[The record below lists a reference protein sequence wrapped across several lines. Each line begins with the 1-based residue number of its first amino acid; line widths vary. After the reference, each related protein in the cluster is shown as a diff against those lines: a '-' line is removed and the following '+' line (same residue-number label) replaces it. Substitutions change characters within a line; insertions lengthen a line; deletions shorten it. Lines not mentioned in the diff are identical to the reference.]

1 MSVAVSRSAS
11 FWIDSGPP
19 QPSFPRLDE
28 DVHADIAVI
37 GGGIVGITTALLLK
51 ERGADVVLLDANRL
65 ACGVSGHTTAK
76 VSSQHGMIYSRLRSR
91 FGVDGA
97 RAYAE
102 ANETA
107 LRWIADRVERDA
119 IECDFRR
126 RSSYAYVS
134 SPSARSTAE
143 DEAQAASEA
152 GLPASLVDTTP
163 LPYPVE
169 AAVRFDGQAEFHVRK
184 YLLALIDALAAPG
197 ASCQIFEHSR
207 AAELDTD
214 ENCVVKTPGG
224 CVVANQVVVATHYPF
239 LDRSLAF
246 ARVHPQRSYAILCR
260 IAGVP
265 PQGMFISADS
275 PTRSIRGVPLEGE
288 ELLLVGGEG
297 HRTGTG
303 GDTEERYGRLEAFA
317 REHWDVR
324 SIDYR
329 WSAQDNTTVDQ
340 VPYVG
345 PITPRADRVFMATG
359 FAKWGMTGGT
369 AAGLLLCDLLL
380 GDDNPWAGLF
390 DPNRLTLRAS
400 AVRLV
405 KENAVAGLRFVGDRI
420 TKRGSRSI
428 EELQPGEGDIVRLD
442 GETVAAYCDDD
453 GVLVAVSPTCTHLG
467 CQVNWNRAER
477 SWDCPCH
484 GSRFTPA
491 GEVLQGPAVHRLERK
506 PIE

>member
-1 MSVAVSRSAS
+1 MSAAVSRSAS
-11 FWIDSGPP
+11 FWIDTGPP
-19 QPSFPRLDE
+19 QPSFPRLDG
-28 DVHADIAVI
+28 DVRTDVAII

-76 VSSQHGMIYSRLRSR
+76 VSSQHSMIYSRLRSR
-91 FGVDGA
+91 FGPDGA
-97 RAYAE
+97 RTYAE
-102 ANETA
+102 ANEMA
-107 LRWIADRVERDA
+107 LRWIADRVEREA

-126 RSSYAYVS
+126 RSSYAYVT

-143 DEAQAASEA
+143 DEAQAAREA

-184 YLLALIDALAAPG
+184 YLLALVDALAGPG
-197 ASCQIFEHSR
+197 GSCQIFEHSR
-207 AAELDTD
+207 AAEVDTD
-214 ENCVVKTPGG
+214 EDCVVKTPGG
-224 CVVANQVVVATHYPF
+224 CVIANQVVIATHYPF

-260 IAGVP
+260 ISGVP

-369 AAGLLLCDLLL
+369 AAGQLLCDLLL
-380 GDDNPWAGLF
+380 GDDNPSAGLF

-405 KENAVAGLRFVGDRI
+405 KENAAAGLRFVGDRI

-428 EELQPGEGDIVRLD
+428 EELQPGEADIVRLG
-442 GETVAAYCDDD
+442 GETVAAYCDDN

-506 PIE
+506 PIK

>member
-1 MSVAVSRSAS
+1 MSAAVSRSAS
-11 FWIDSGPP
+11 FWIDTGPP
-19 QPSFPRLDE
+19 QPSFPRLDG
-28 DVHADIAVI
+28 DVRADVAII

-76 VSSQHGMIYSRLRSR
+76 VSSQHSMIYSRLRSR
-91 FGVDGA
+91 FGADGA
-97 RAYAE
+97 RTYAE
-102 ANETA
+102 ANEMA
-107 LRWIADRVERDA
+107 LRWIADRVEREA

-126 RSSYAYVS
+126 RSSYAYVT

-143 DEAQAASEA
+143 DEAQAAREA
-152 GLPASLVDTTP
+152 GLAASLVDTTP

-169 AAVRFDGQAEFHVRK
+169 AAVRVDGQAEFHVRK
-184 YLLALIDALAAPG
+184 YLLALVDALAGPG
-197 ASCQIFEHSR
+197 GSCQIFEHSR
-207 AAELDTD
+207 AAEVDTD
-214 ENCVVKTPGG
+214 EDCVVKTPGG
-224 CVVANQVVVATHYPF
+224 CVIANQVVIATHYPF

-369 AAGLLLCDLLL
+369 AAGLLLSDLLL
-380 GDDNPWAGLF
+380 GNDNPSAGLF

-405 KENAVAGLRFVGDRI
+405 KENAAAGLRFVGDRI

-428 EELQPGEGDIVRLD
+428 EELQPGEGDIVRLG

-467 CQVNWNRAER
+467 CHVNWNRAER

-491 GEVLQGPAVHRLERK
+491 GELLQGPAVHRLERK
-506 PIE
+506 PIG

>member
-1 MSVAVSRSAS
+1 MSVAVARSAS
-11 FWIDSGPP
+11 FWIDTGPP
-19 QPSFPRLDE
+19 QPSFPKLDE
-28 DVHADIAVI
+28 DVRADVAVI

-91 FGVDGA
+91 FGADAA
-97 RAYAE
+97 RTYAD

-107 LRWIADRVERDA
+107 LRWIADRIERDG
-119 IECDFRR
+119 IDCDFRR
-126 RSSYAYVS
+126 RSSYAYVT

-143 DEAQAASEA
+143 DEAEAASEA
-152 GLPASLVDTTP
+152 GLPASLVQTTP

-184 YLLALIDALAAPG
+184 YLLALVDALAGPG
-197 ASCQIFEHSR
+197 GSCRVFEHSH
-207 AAELDTD
+207 AVEVDTD
-214 ENCVVKTPGG
+214 EDCVVKTPGG
-224 CVVANQVVVATHYPF
+224 RVIANQVVVATHYPF

-260 IAGVP
+260 IVGIP
-265 PQGMFISADS
+265 PEGMFISAES
-275 PTRSIRGVPLEGE
+275 PKRSVRGVPLEDE

-303 GDTEERYGRLEAFA
+303 GDTEERYRRLEAFA

-329 WSAQDNTTVDQ
+329 WSAQDNTTVDH

-345 PITPRADRVFMATG
+345 PLMPRADRLFMATG

-369 AAGLLLCDLLL
+369 AAGLLLCDLLR
-380 GDDNPWAGLF
+380 GYDNPWAGLF
-390 DPNRLTLRAS
+390 DPNRLTLRTS
-400 AVRLV
+400 AVQLV
-405 KENAVAGLRFVGDRI
+405 KENAVAGLRFVGDRL

-428 EELQPGEGDIVRLD
+428 EELEPDEGDIVRLD
-442 GETVAAYCDDD
+442 GETVAAYCDDN

-467 CQVNWNRAER
+467 CRVNWNRAER

-484 GSRFTPA
+484 GSRFSPA
-491 GEVLQGPAVHRLERK
+491 GDVLQGPAVHRLERK